1 MLELLQI
8 LQTGAD
14 GRQSGGWGEGG
25 GGGRGAKERVLPGGV
40 IVWREEERLTHVLSL
55 ENDVASCRRGTANR
69 RGLDADRK
77 GN

>member
-1 MLELLQI
+1 MLELLQV

-14 GRQSGGWGEGG
+14 ARQSGGRGEGG
-25 GGGRGAKERVLPGGV
+25 GWGAKERVLSGGV

-55 ENDVASCRRGTANR
+55 ENDVASCRGGTANR